1 MPQGQGREKQ
11 LDTRETTVLF
21 AAAIGGADLYAKAG
35 DLAAAD
41 ALGRCMNAL
50 SEAARKSGA
59 RIVKRTPDRLMALA
73 ATPDTAAEAGA
84 ALHQAMVRCLPVAGV
99 RLALGVAFHYGP
111 VIQKEADVFGDTV
124 NLAARLVELAGRGQ
138 IITTEETARGLGGLY
153 RPWIRTLYATD
164 IKGRS
169 EKVELVEL
177 VWQADPDETAT
188 TLTVPTK
195 KLAPAAGVITLV
207 YRGAKLVRR
216 RQRDSISLGR
226 DEKCGLIVHADDA
239 SRLHCTIE
247 RKHDKFVLVDHSTN
261 GTYVTIEG
269 AAEVLVQRE
278 EFALAKSGFI
288 ALGQPKSV
296 SKEIVEFTVE

>member
-1 MPQGQGREKQ
+1 MAAGGK

-35 DLAAAD
+35 DVAAAD
-41 ALGRCMNAL
+41 ALARCMDVL
-50 SEAARKSGA
+50 GEATIKAGA
-59 RIVKRTPDRLMALA
+59 RVVKRTPDKLMALA
-73 ATPDTAAEAGA
+73 ANADTAVETAA
-84 ALHQAMVRCLPVAGV
+84 ALHQVMMRLPPLAGV
-99 RLALGVAFHYGP
+99 RLALGVAFHHGP
-111 VIQKEADVFGDTV
+111 VIQKDEDVFGDTV

-138 IITTEETARGLGGLY
+138 IITTRETARDLGGLY
-153 RPWIRTLYATD
+153 RPWIRDLYATD

-169 EKVELVEL
+169 EKVELIEL

-195 KLAPAAGVITLV
+195 KLAPAAGALILV
-207 YRGAKLVRR
+207 YRGAKVVRR
-216 RQRDSISLGR
+216 RQRDSITLGR
-226 DEKCGLIVHADDA
+226 DDKCGLVVHADDA

-269 AAEVLVQRE
+269 SPEVLVQRE
-278 EFALAKSGFI
+278 EFALTKRGTI
-288 ALGQPKSV
+288 ALGRPKSATP
-296 SKEIVEFTVE
+296 EIVEFAVD

>member
-1 MPQGQGREKQ
+1 M
-11 LDTRETTVLF
+11 DTRETTVLF

-35 DLAAAD
+35 DVAAAD
-41 ALGRCMNAL
+41 ALARCMGVL
-50 SEAARKSGA
+50 GEASSKAGA
-59 RIVKRTPDRLMALA
+59 RIVKRTPDKLMALA
-73 ATPDTAAEAGA
+73 GSADIAVEAAA
-84 ALHQAMVRCLPVAGV
+84 ALHQAMMRCPPLAGV
-99 RLALGVAFHYGP
+99 RLALGVAFHHGP
-111 VIQKEADVFGDTV
+111 VIQKDADVFGDTV

-138 IITTEETARGLGGLY
+138 IITTRETARDLGGLY
-153 RPWIRTLYATD
+153 RPWIRDLYATD

-195 KLAPAAGVITLV
+195 KLDTPAAGALILV
-207 YRGAKLVRR
+207 YRGSKTVRR
-216 RQRDSISLGR
+216 RQRDSITLGR

-278 EFALAKSGFI
+278 EFALARRGFI
-288 ALGQPKSV
+288 TLGQPKSA
-296 SKEIVEFTVE
+296 SKEIVEFSVE

>member
-1 MPQGQGREKQ
+1 MAAGGK

-35 DLAAAD
+35 DVAAAD
-41 ALGRCMNAL
+41 ALARCMDVL
-50 SEAARKSGA
+50 GEASSKAGA
-59 RIVKRTPDRLMALA
+59 RVVKRTPDKLMALA
-73 ATPDTAAEAGA
+73 ADADTAVEAA
-84 ALHQAMVRCLPVAGV
+84 AAMHQAMMRYPPLAGV
-99 RLALGVAFHYGP
+99 RLALGVAFHHGP
-111 VIQKEADVFGDTV
+111 VIQKDSDVFGDTV

-138 IITTEETARGLGGLY
+138 IITTRETARDLGGLY
-153 RPWIRTLYATD
+153 RPWIRDLYATD

-195 KLAPAAGVITLV
+195 KLLAPAAGALTLV
-207 YRGAKLVRR
+207 YRGEKTVRR
-216 RQRDSISLGR
+216 RQRDSITLGR
-226 DEKCGLIVHADDA
+226 DEKCGLVVHSEDA

-269 AAEVLVQRE
+269 NPEVAVQRE
-278 EFALAKSGFI
+278 EFALTRRGTI
-288 ALGQPKSV
+288 TLGRPKSV
-296 SKEIVEFTVE
+296 SKEIVEFVVE